1 MKRLLLVAAM
11 MMTAVANVNAQDEYT
26 NEVGVTYGFGAI
38 SDILSTFTGALSP
51 GDYIISAIF
60 A

>member
-1 MKRLLLVAAM
+1 MPD
-11 MMTAVANVNAQDEYT
+11 VANVNAQDEYK
-26 NEVGVTYGFGAI
+26 NEIGVTYGFGAI